1 MANNEKSGWG
11 KWIIGLLLVG
21 GAVAGGMWFYKSRGE
36 EPPEF
41 LTTKVTR
48 GDLTQAVTATG
59 TLNPVLNV
67 QVGSQVSGIIS
78 KLYADF
84 NSRVKAGE
92 LVAQLDPATYQTRV
106 QQNEADLASA
116 RAQLEL
122 AQVNARRAE
131 ELFKDKL
138 IAQSDYDQTV
148 ATLHQAEASVL
159 IKQAALNSSKVDL
172 TRCSIYSPIEGIVID
187 RKVDVGQTV
196 AASMNAPVLFQ
207 IANDLTKMQIDANVS
222 EADVGTVEENQSVNF
237 TVDAFP
243 GRTFVGKVIQIRNV
257 PTTVQNVVTYNA
269 VVEVSNPD
277 LKLKPGMTAN
287 VSIVTAER
295 KGVLKIPNGAL
306 RFKPPEPSTNK
317 TFAARLLAKIGLG
330 GETKPAATNSVTV
343 AKAGD
348 TNKTE
353 VVASAEPPLTGNE
366 PPDVLFR
373 RMREMRDRGEEPSP
387 EVRAKLR
394 ELFQS
399 GAIQRPG
406 GGGGGGE
413 GGGRGNRGGGGINA
427 SARPAAPAV
436 RTVYLLGTNTPA
448 GGSEPVAAPQ
458 PVRVKTG
465 ISDGAYTEIS
475 DGVKEG
481 DSIITSVKLTT
492 AQTAAAPTGNSPFGG
507 GGGFGRGGGR

>member
-1 MANNEKSGWG
+1 MANNGNSGWW
-11 KWIIGLLLVG
+11 KWAIGLVLVG
-21 GAVAGGMWFYKSRGE
+21 GVIGGGVWYSKNKAE
-36 EPPEF
+36 EAPEF
-41 LTTKVTR
+41 QATKVTR

-67 QVGSQVSGIIS
+67 QVGSQISGIIL

-84 NSRVKAGE
+84 NSKVKAGD

-116 RAQLEL
+116 KAQLEL

-131 ELFKDKL
+131 ELVKSKL
-138 IAQSDYDQTV
+138 IPQSDYDQSI
-148 ATLHQAEASVL
+148 ASLHQAEASVL
-159 IKQAALNSSKVDL
+159 IKEAVLSSSKVDL
-172 TRCSIYSPIEGIVID
+172 TRCSIYAPIDGIVID

-207 IANDLTKMQIDANVS
+207 VANDLTKMQIDANVS
-222 EADVGTVEENQSVNF
+222 EADVGTVEEGQNVNF

-317 TFAARLLAKIGLG
+317 TFAARMLAKIGLG
-330 GETKPAATNSVTV
+330 GETKPAATNAAPVT
-343 AKAGD
+343 KTGD
-348 TNKTE
+348 TNTME
-353 VVASAEPPLTGNE
+353 VAANAAPPLTGNE
-366 PPDVLFR
+366 PPEELFR
-373 RMREMRDRGEEPSP
+373 RMREMRERGEEPSP

-399 GAIQRPG
+399 GALQRPG

-413 GGGRGNRGGGGINA
+413 GGARGGGRGAGGNNA
-427 SARPAAPAV
+427 NARPAAPTV
-436 RTVYLLGTNTPA
+436 RTIYLLATNTTA
-448 GGSEPVAAPQ
+448 GVTAASAAPQ
-458 PVRVKTG
+458 PARVKTG
-465 ISDGAYTEIS
+465 ISDGTYTEIT
-475 DGVKEG
+475 DGLKEG
-481 DSIITSVKLTT
+481 DSVITAVKLLTSQ
-492 AQTAAAPTGNSPFGG
+492 AVAAPTGTSPFGG
-507 GGGFGRGGGR
+507 GGGFGRGGR